1 MARILEQH
9 PETALTGAR
18 RGRVPASA
26 LILAATAAWVL
37 AAGPVRAQVP
47 PLTTVRVAS
56 GLSTPLYVTA
66 PPGDTARVFVVE
78 RRGSDA
84 RGRIKIVRNGAVL
97 PTPFLTTGVL
107 SSSNEQ
113 GLLGLAFAP
122 DYAQTGRF
130 YVDYTDAAGNTQIVR
145 YQVSGDPNV
154 ANPNGTV
161 ILSIVQPYANHNGGW
176 IGFGPDGYLY
186 IAMGDGGDEGD
197 PGDRAQDLNSLL
209 GKILRIDVSGSGY
222 TIPPGNPYAGA
233 TAGLDEIWCFG
244 LRNPWRDSFDR
255 QTHDFIIADV
265 GQGSREEVDFLPAG
279 TGAGANLGWR
289 CLEGTLPYGSSTT
302 TPCGSCS
309 NPSCP
314 FIAPATEYSHT
325 GGKCSITGG
334 YVYRGSKIPALQG
347 SYFYAD
353 YCSRQIWSGTFQQGS
368 LTNIVERT
376 ADLAPVGGVG
386 VYSIGRVTSFGE
398 DARGELYI
406 CDEDGEVFRIVTED
420 SVVGVGSGDAPARVQ
435 LRLTGRLPFY
445 GQLSLEVDL
454 PGPADAS
461 VDVFDVKG
469 RKVRTLHRGVMPA
482 GRTPL
487 GWDGR
492 FEGGAPAPS
501 GVYWLRL
508 RAAGVVSS
516 ARTVLL
522 R

>member
-1 MARILEQH
+1 M
-9 PETALTGAR
+9 GAR
-18 RGRVPASA
+18 RGSALA
-26 LILAATAAWVL
+26 LILAGMAAWVL
-37 AAGPVRAQVP
+37 AAGPARAQVP
-47 PLTTVRVAS
+47 TLTTVRVAS
-56 GLSTPLYVTA
+56 GLNTPLYVTA
-66 PPGDTARVFVVE
+66 PPGDTTRIFVVE
-78 RRGSDA
+78 RRGSDQ

-97 PTPFLTTGVL
+97 PTPFLTTDVL
-107 SSSNEQ
+107 SSSTEQ

-122 DYAQTGRF
+122 NYAQTGRF
-130 YVDYTDAAGNTQIVR
+130 YVYYTDAAGSTQIVR
-145 YQVSGDPNV
+145 YQVSADANV

-161 ILSIVQPYANHNGGW
+161 ILSIPHPYANHYGGW

-197 PGDRAQDLNSLL
+197 PGDRAQDLNTFF

-233 TAGLDEIWCFG
+233 TPGLDEIWCFG

-265 GQGSREEVDFLPAG
+265 GQSSSEEVDFFPAG

-289 CLEGTLPYGSSTT
+289 CREGSLPYATSTT

-314 FIAPATEYSHT
+314 FIAPATEYGHT

-353 YCSRQIWSGTFQQGS
+353 YCSKQIWSGTFQQGS
-368 LTNIVERT
+368 LTNIVDRT
-376 ADLAPVGGVG
+376 AELAPVGGVG
-386 VYSIGRVTSFGE
+386 QYSIGFVTSFGE

-406 CDEDGEVFRIVTED
+406 CDQDGDVFRIVTKA
-420 SVVGVGSGDAPARVQ
+420 SVVGVDTGGPPASVQ
-435 LRLTGRLPFY
+435 LRLMGRLPFY
-445 GQLSLEVDL
+445 GQLVLEVDL
-454 PGPADAS
+454 PAPADAS
-461 VDVFDVKG
+461 VDVFDVRG
-469 RKVRTLHRGVMPA
+469 RKVRTLHRGTMPA

-492 FEGGAPAPS
+492 LDDGAPAPS
-501 GVYWLRL
+501 GVYWVRL
-508 RAAGVVSS
+508 QAAGVVSS

>member
-1 MARILEQH
+1 MSRAPHLGRGALL
-9 PETALTGAR
+9 PGAFVTAL
-18 RGRVPASA
+18 
-26 LILAATAAWVL
+26 LATFL
-37 AAGPVRAQVP
+37 AGPARAQVP

-56 GLSTPLYVTA
+56 GLSFPLYVTA
-66 PPGDTARVFVVE
+66 PPGDTTRLFVVE

-84 RGRIKIVRNGAVL
+84 RGRIKIVKNGAVDA
-97 PTPFLTTGVL
+97 TPFLTTDLLATG
-107 SSSNEQ
+107 NEQ

-130 YVDYTDAAGNTQIVR
+130 YVDYTDAGGTTRIVR
-145 YQVSGDPNV
+145 YQVSGDPDV
-154 ANPNGTV
+154 ANPSGTT
-161 ILSIVQPYANHNGGW
+161 ILSIAQPFANHNGGW
-176 IGFGPDGYLY
+176 IAFGPDGYLY
-186 IAMGDGGDEGD
+186 IAMGDGGDAGD
-197 PGDRAQDLNSLL
+197 PGDRAQNLNSLL
-209 GKILRIDVSGSGY
+209 GKILRIDVSGATYS
-222 TIPPGNPYAGA
+222 IPPDNPYAGA

-265 GQGSREEVDFLPAG
+265 GQATREEVDFLPSG

-289 CLEGTLPYGSSTT
+289 CYEGTLAFTTSTT

-314 FIAPATEYSHT
+314 FILPATEYTHT

-334 YVYRGSKIPALQG
+334 YVYRGSKIPGLQG

-353 YCSRQIWSGTFQQGS
+353 YCTGQIWSGTFQGS
-368 LTNIVERT
+368 SLVNIVERT
-376 ADLAPVGGVG
+376 SDLVPAGGA
-386 VYSIGRVTSFGE
+386 YSIGRVTSFGE

-406 CDEDGEVFRIVTED
+406 CDDDGEVYRIVSED
-420 SVVGVGSGDAPARVQ
+420 SIVGVEAGGAPARVQ
-435 LRLTGRLPFY
+435 LRLKGRLPFY
-445 GQLSLEVDL
+445 GALTLEVDL

-469 RKVRTLHRGVMPA
+469 RKVRTLNRGIMPA

-492 FEGGAPAPS
+492 FDGGAPAPS

-508 RAAGVVSS
+508 EAAGVVSS
-516 ARTVLL
+516 VRTVLL